1 MPPASST
8 SGGASRV
15 VLFLC
20 SGNYYR
26 SRFAE
31 AYFNARAAA
40 LPLPWVA
47 VSRGFRLSAKNVGPV
62 SPFVPEALRRSGL
75 AAWVDD
81 REPRTVADADF
92 DAASLVVC
100 LKEAE
105 HRPMME
111 RMFPLRIPQVEFWR
125 IDDVDCALP
134 DDALSQLA
142 TEIDRLTARLSDVA
156 PSAVARPNAAETD

>member
-1 MPPASST
+1 M
-8 SGGASRV
+8 
-15 VLFLC
+15 LFLC

-40 LPLPWVA
+40 LPLPWTA
-47 VSRGFRLSAKNVGPV
+47 VSRGFRLSAKNVGPI
-62 SPFVPEALRRSGL
+62 SPFVLEALRRADL
-75 AAWVDD
+75 AARVDE
-81 REPRTVADADF
+81 RGPRTVVDADF

-125 IDDVDCALP
+125 IDDVDCATP
-134 DDALSQLA
+134 DDALPQLA
-142 TEIDRLTARLSDVA
+142 IEIDRLTARLSDVA
-156 PSAVARPNAAETD
+156 PFAAPRPSAAETD